1 VIRGLS
7 APEVEA
13 VHERMLTL
21 TGQLG
26 DDVPL
31 GIYFGLWNFYAS
43 RGKLPRARELAHQR
57 LAFAEATDDADSR
70 FVALYTASAAD
81 LFLGHL
87 TPARDG
93 FERLLAAY
101 PKDGLANPALAYDI
115 GVLSQSLLAD
125 TLWLLGHVDEAT
137 RVADETIAAARR
149 FSPFTQSVAL
159 VNRMVLATSMG
170 DVATSRQRAQ
180 ELIALSSEHGYQ
192 YWVVF
197 WRISLALTG
206 IAPASADAE
215 IERALKEA
223 AASIALMRTAYGSN
237 LQCTRYLGWT
247 VAACLDHGRLDMARG
262 LLDEAV
268 ALTADGERYW
278 EAELHRLQARLLAA
292 EGAPGD
298 QVAAELDRAL
308 AIARSQGA
316 KTFEARAEAD
326 AAGHRS

>member
-1 VIRGLS
+1 VIRGLG

-26 DDVPL
+26 DEVPL

-43 RGKLPRARELAHQR
+43 RGKLHRALEVARQR
-57 LAFAEATDDADSR
+57 LAVSEAAADADTR
-70 FVALYTASAAD
+70 FVALYTASAAE
-81 LFLGHL
+81 LFLGQL
-87 TPARDG
+87 AAARDG
-93 FERLLAAY
+93 FEQLLAAY
-101 PKDGLANPALAYDI
+101 PKEGLTNPALAYDI

-125 TLWLLGHVDEAT
+125 ALWLLGEVEEAT
-137 RVADETIAAARR
+137 RVADETIATARR

-170 DVATSRQRAQ
+170 DAATSRQRAQ

-206 IAPASADAE
+206 ISPASADAE

-223 AASIALMRTAYGSN
+223 ADSIALMRSAYGSN

-247 VAACLDHGRLDMARG
+247 IASCLDHGRLEMARG
-262 LLDEAV
+262 LLDEALG
-268 ALTADGERYW
+268 LTADGECYW
-278 EAELHRLQARLLAA
+278 EAELHRLRARLLAG
-292 EGAPGD
+292 EGAPEEQVSAALD
-298 QVAAELDRAL
+298 QALDVAR
-308 AIARSQGA
+308 RQGA
-316 KTFEARAEAD
+316 KTFEARALAD
-326 AAGHRS
+326 AARLA

>member
-1 VIRGLS
+1 MIRGLS

-43 RGKLPRARELAHQR
+43 RGKLPRARELAQQR
-57 LAFAEATDDADSR
+57 LALAEVAGDADTR
-70 FVALYTASAAD
+70 LVALYTASAAE
-81 LFLGHL
+81 LFLGDL
-87 TPARDG
+87 VPAREG

-101 PKDGLANPALAYDI
+101 PKDGLSNPALAYDI

-125 TLWLLGHVDEAT
+125 TLWLLGDVDAAL
-137 RVADETIAAARR
+137 RVADEALAAARR

-180 ELIALSSEHGYQ
+180 ELIALSSEHGFQ

-197 WRISLALTG
+197 WRLSLALTG
-206 IAPASADAE
+206 ISPASAGAE
-215 IERALKEA
+215 IDQALKEA

-247 VAACLDHGRLDMARG
+247 VAACLDHGRLEMARG
-262 LLDEAV
+262 LLDEAM

-278 EAELHRLQARLLAA
+278 EAELHRLRARLLAA
-292 EGAPGD
+292 EGAPADG
-298 QVAAELDRAL
+298 VAAALDTALTVARA
-308 AIARSQGA
+308 QGA
-316 KTFEARAEAD
+316 KTFADRAEAD
-326 AAGHRS
+326 AAR